1 VGVRITSL
9 VSSGPLWIALTS
21 GEQLRLA
28 PGQTSEERPDVDVQ
42 DNSAV
47 DSLVE
52 RGMIEVAQVG
62 DEPRRAGG
70 KKAEQKHESAGATA
84 EQRAEAG
91 EQPSPQS

>member
-1 VGVRITSL
+1 MGVRITSL

-28 PGQTSEERPDVDVQ
+28 PGQTSGERPDVDVQ

-62 DEPRRAGG
+62 SEPRRSSG
-70 KKAEQKHESAGATA
+70 KKAEQKDESAPATA
-84 EQRAEAG
+84 EQPADAG

>member
-1 VGVRITSL
+1 MGVRITSL

-52 RGMIEVAQVG
+52 RGMIEVAQAG
-62 DEPRRAGG
+62 GERRRGGG
-70 KKAEQKHESAGATA
+70 KKAEQKNEAGTA
-84 EQRAEAG
+84 PEQPADAG